1 MRASR
6 GSDWRTQAPDSKDAP
21 QQQATRRQEP
31 AVRRV
36 DGRMP
41 NELGVV
47 PVIMHH
53 EIRPDRVGPYD
64 QTPAEFRAEL
74 EQLWREGYWPVTAAD
89 LVHRNLGSVPAGK
102 TPVVLTFDDATRYQL
117 TIRGGNV
124 DPTTA
129 VGVMLAFARER
140 PGFPPVATFYVL
152 REPFGGVANGGAL
165 MRWLVRRGFELGNHT
180 KDHVPLS
187 GLPPSGVSREIALG
201 EAVITG
207 AVPGYRVSTMSL
219 PLGEMPKPASL
230 ARTGHWKGTTYG
242 PYGVFLVGANPASS
256 PFSTDFDPAAIP
268 RIRSSHQ
275 PWRGER
281 DFGAAF
287 WLHELA
293 EHPEQRY
300 VSDGDAAHV
309 TFPRAHSQ
317 KLRPRFRRLARP
329 Y

>member
-1 MRASR
+1 
-6 GSDWRTQAPDSKDAP
+6 
-21 QQQATRRQEP
+21 
-31 AVRRV
+31 
-36 DGRMP
+36 MP

-53 EIRPDRVGPYD
+53 EIRADRVGAYD

-89 LVHRNLGSVPAGK
+89 LVHQNLGSVPAGK

-117 TIRGGNV
+117 TIRGGKV

-129 VGVMLAFARER
+129 VGVLLAFARAR
-140 PGFPPVATFYVL
+140 PEFRPVATFYVL
-152 REPFGGVANGGAL
+152 REPFGGVANGAAL
-165 MRWLVRRGFELGNHT
+165 MRWLVSRGFELGNHT
-180 KDHVPLS
+180 KDHLPLS

-201 EAVITG
+201 EAVITA
-207 AVPGYRVSTMSL
+207 AVPGYRVSTISL

-230 ARTGHWKGTTYG
+230 ARTGRWKGTTYG
-242 PYGVFLVGANPASS
+242 PYGVFLVGANPAPS
-256 PFSTDFDPAAIP
+256 PFSNDFDAGAIP

-275 PWRGER
+275 PWRGQR

-293 EHPEQRY
+293 QHPEQRY
-300 VSDGDAAHV
+300 ISDGDAAHV
-309 TFPRAHSQ
+309 TFPRAQ
-317 KLRPRFRRLARP
+317 TEKLKPRFRLRARP